1 MKLKTKPRNYE
12 MDGLATT
19 VDEWKQLPPG
29 VEQAYRRGFMQGFWR
44 AVEAA
49 KEGVPFETLELF
61 CYGPI
66 QRWRFKDRMRFG
78 EIPPDILHPVRRRK
92 NHD

>member
-1 MKLKTKPRNYE
+1 VKTKLRNYE
-12 MDGLATT
+12 IDGLATS
-19 VDEWKQLPPG
+19 VDEWEQLPPD
-29 VEQAYRRGFMQGFWR
+29 VEQAYRRGYEHGFWR

-49 KEGVPFETLELF
+49 KAGKSIEILELF
-61 CYGPI
+61 CYRDI
-66 QRWRFKDRMRFG
+66 RRWRFRDRMRYG